1 MTKDTLVNHSNENS
15 VKLEKKKNLKK
26 ERRRIARFPMEQPT
40 LKHSV
45 DGPVSVTV
53 MSNGGTNCN

>member
-15 VKLEKKKNLKK
+15 VKLKKKKKYLEKKKENST
-26 ERRRIARFPMEQPT
+26 FPSGAADVKT
-40 LKHSV
+40 FSL
-45 DGPVSVTV
+45 DGPVSV

>member
-15 VKLEKKKNLKK
+15 VRLKREISGKKKK
-26 ERRRIARFPMEQPT
+26 ENSTFPSGAADVKT
-40 LKHSV
+40 FSL
-45 DGPVSVTV
+45 DGPVSV